1 MSGFG
6 YATLT
11 IYLWA
16 TIIGDINRF
25 IRALEDRENCL
36 VIVTQVKNSKGDL
49 VFHLS
54 VSVGHLSTINLLAS
68 SLRQNEFM
76 DLSKEQ
82 NKDMNTALHAALKKH
97 HKEVAFFLINADPE
111 VSLFLNSEGKSPL
124 YMAAEA
130 GWADLVKLM
139 MGSKLVAIGSD
150 YVNDRINGKSL
161 VHAAFTGKS
170 RDSSELLNKQGQNIV
185 HVVAKNGK
193 DNVIKYVLKTLE
205 LEKFVNERDEKGNT
219 PLHLA
224 TMHWRP
230 KIVNS
235 LTWDKKV
242 RLELVNDAGL
252 TALDVAEKYIGTAPP
267 FRKRL
272 TWMALKSAGAP
283 RSKHQKPNRHSSRK
297 WKAPNMENYKE
308 RINTLMLVLTI
319 IATVTFTAGFTVP
332 GGYKS
337 STPDEGMT
345 TLLNSNYFKAF
356 LICDTIAMYSS
367 VIAIVTLIWAHLGD
381 LNLVL
386 FALRLAM
393 PLLGLSLAMMS
404 LAFMAGL
411 CLVVSN
417 LAWLD
422 DVIQIMGMIFLS
434 TIMALF
440 VPLYFPDTSRSRTLR
455 FVSYYVLS
463 WVMFASGS
471 YGDDDD
477 QEEL

>member
-1 MSGFG
+1 M
-6 YATLT
+6 
-11 IYLWA
+11 
-16 TIIGDINRF
+16 
-25 IRALEDRENCL
+25 
-36 VIVTQVKNSKGDL
+36 
-49 VFHLS
+49 
-54 VSVGHLSTINLLAS
+54 
-68 SLRQNEFM
+68 
-76 DLSKEQ
+76 
-82 NKDMNTALHAALKKH
+82 
-97 HKEVAFFLINADPE
+97 
-111 VSLFLNSEGKSPL
+111 
-124 YMAAEA
+124 
-130 GWADLVKLM
+130 
-139 MGSKLVAIGSD
+139 
-150 YVNDRINGKSL
+150 
-161 VHAAFTGKS
+161 
-170 RDSSELLNKQGQNIV
+170 LNKQGQNIV
-185 HVVAKNGK
+185 HVAAKNGK
-193 DNVIKYVLKTLE
+193 DNVIKYVLKTPE
-205 LEKFVNERDEKGNT
+205 LEKFINERDEKGNT

-235 LTWDKKV
+235 LTWDKRV

-267 FRKRL
+267 FQKRL

-297 WKAPNMENYKE
+297 WKPPNMENYKE

-337 STPDEGMT
+337 SAPDEGTT

-356 LICDTIAMYSS
+356 LICDTKTTYSS

-404 LAFMAGL
+404 LAFMAGV

-417 LAWLD
+417 LPWLD
-422 DVIQIMGMIFLS
+422 DFIQIMGMIFLS

-440 VPLYFPDTSRSRTLR
+440 VPLYFPDTSRLRTLR